1 MISLVGEDSRLVEM
15 KGGARVAE
23 TVIVCSGR
31 EHQTV
36 NLGSGGGEIT
46 ASSCGGFYQSRV
58 FMGVKVYHI
67 TVLIILVLPSHS
79 NTVISGNLHYCLF
92 APLRALPFFIPWV
105 HEGDMGDLS
114 FTKEVEAVRREY
126 ETLSLYNRI
135 PAEGCDAIMIDS
147 FRSVL

>member
-1 MISLVGEDSRLVEM
+1 MIDVVSNCDEQVPKSTSEGSR
-15 KGGARVAE
+15 
-23 TVIVCSGR
+23 
-31 EHQTV
+31 
-36 NLGSGGGEIT
+36 
-46 ASSCGGFYQSRV
+46 
-58 FMGVKVYHI
+58 VKVYHI
-67 TVLIILVLPSHS
+67 TVLIILVLP
-79 NTVISGNLHYCLF
+79 F
-92 APLRALPFFIPWV
+92 AFQHGDKRKSSLLSLCAASCPPFFIPWV